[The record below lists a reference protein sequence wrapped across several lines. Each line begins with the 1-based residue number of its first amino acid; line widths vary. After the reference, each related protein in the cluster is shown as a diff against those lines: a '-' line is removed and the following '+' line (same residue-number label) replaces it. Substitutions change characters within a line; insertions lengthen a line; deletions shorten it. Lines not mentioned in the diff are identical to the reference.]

1 MAEIESQHPSTENA
15 LCVTDRAVFP
25 VTLSTL
31 TGLVVHA
38 FRRLSCIFI
47 DALLETQAEGAH
59 DRSKCVV

>member
-1 MAEIESQHPSTENA
+1 MADFVSQHPFTEDVI
-15 LCVTDRAVFP
+15 CVTDRAVFP

-38 FRRLSCIFI
+38 FRRLSCILI

-59 DRSKCVV
+59 GRSKCVV